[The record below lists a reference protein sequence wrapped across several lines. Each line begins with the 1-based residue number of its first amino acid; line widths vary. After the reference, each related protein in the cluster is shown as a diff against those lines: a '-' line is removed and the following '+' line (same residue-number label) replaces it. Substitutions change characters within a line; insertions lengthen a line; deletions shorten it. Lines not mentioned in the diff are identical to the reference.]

1 MHVSGLVTR
10 PILITKGRF
19 QQNIRN
25 LPSLRHSEC
34 SNKKRCIHYVHQNIT
49 SFYEMFKHF
58 LLLPSVFPTHSL
70 SERAANV
77 TVTDGVR
84 DKILKENRPNELKE
98 V

>member
-1 MHVSGLVTR
+1 
-10 PILITKGRF
+10 
-19 QQNIRN
+19 
-25 LPSLRHSEC
+25 
-34 SNKKRCIHYVHQNIT
+34 
-49 SFYEMFKHF
+49 MFKHF